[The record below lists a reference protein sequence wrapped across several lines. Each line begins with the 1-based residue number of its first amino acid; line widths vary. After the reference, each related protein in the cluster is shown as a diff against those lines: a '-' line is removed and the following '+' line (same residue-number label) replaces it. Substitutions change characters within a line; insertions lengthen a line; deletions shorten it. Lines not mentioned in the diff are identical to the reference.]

1 MLYLSQR
8 HVSVVR
14 MVAYMLHAM
23 WLLLCSMRTKVLFL
37 CCRCLE
43 FLLQSG
49 ATASLKDQQG
59 YSPVHYAAAYGH
71 RHCLELVGTHTHK
84 HALMGETVYCW
95 LVSPGV
101 SPSAGFCRAPNCW
114 KAVGWIFHCT
124 IRMHSHQPCSVCLI
138 ELWFNCWE
146 RSGLV

>member
-1 MLYLSQR
+1 MC
-8 HVSVVR
+8 
-14 MVAYMLHAM
+14 
-23 WLLLCSMRTKVLFL
+23 WIRTKVLSL

-71 RHCLELVGTHTHK
+71 RHCLELVGTHTQTHAHK
-84 HALMGETVYCW
+84 RALMGEIVYCW

-101 SPSAGFCRAPNCW
+101 FAICWLLPCTKLSGGCGPDVPLYVRA
-114 KAVGWIFHCT
+114 
-124 IRMHSHQPCSVCLI
+124 HSQQPCLVRFKWALVR
-138 ELWFNCWE
+138 LLGGVWFGMRRCAYAMWIKE
-146 RSGLV
+146 VRLKI